1 MKRSV
6 CSLDFSLC
14 RLIGMLALL
23 VLPAQL
29 VHAQSQVGVAAA
41 IQGSVEVYSGGAW
54 HEPLAGESLF
64 LGDRVRT
71 QAQSGMQILLLD
83 ESVFTVGESNDLI
96 IDSFVYDPDS
106 GVGGL
111 VARSTQG
118 FLRFVSGGVG
128 SIAPQNTSLT
138 TPSATI
144 GTRGTSVD
152 VIVGPAAV
160 AIAIELGLIG
170 PNDRVDPATAV
181 FAILRGPVVGYGGI
195 TQRGRIIV
203 ETPAGSV
210 EMRRESFGVFVP
222 FPGAPP
228 SVPTFVP
235 VSVNQSVVASIEL
248 AGIGISQQTG
258 GVDLTELPGIDI
270 VPGDIFDM
278 PLPGDNNNDVTG
290 TGFGE
295 LVVPTTT
302 GGGGCSSGGSSTTTV
317 CP

>member
-6 CSLDFSLC
+6 CALNLSLC

-54 HEPLAGESLF
+54 RAPLAGESLL

-96 IDSFVYDPDS
+96 IDRFVYDRDS

-181 FAILRGPVVGYGGI
+181 FAILRGPVADYGGI

-235 VSVNQSVVASIEL
+235 ESINQSVVTSIEL
-248 AGIGISQQTG
+248 PGIGISQQTG

-270 VPGDIFDM
+270 VPSDIFDL
-278 PLPGDNNNDVTG
+278 PGPGDNNIDVTG
-290 TGFGE
+290 TGFGDAI
-295 LVVPTTT
+295 PQCST
-302 GGGGCSSGGSSTTTV
+302 GGAGGYGGSVGST